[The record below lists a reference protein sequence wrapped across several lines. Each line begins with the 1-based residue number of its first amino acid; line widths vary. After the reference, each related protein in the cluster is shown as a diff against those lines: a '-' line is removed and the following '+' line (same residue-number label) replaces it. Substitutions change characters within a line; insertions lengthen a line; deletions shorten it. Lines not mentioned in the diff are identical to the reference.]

1 MVGTLLKKMFE
12 QMFEA
17 MKSDAAKWQPQLLL
31 NILNELEAEGFCDQN
46 HFKFWAEQSSYSQ
59 TAEFGIRRS
68 GEMYSKTLYIWEN
81 GKPLP
86 TKENVKEIVLEHLKN
101 LPPAFETWAGD
112 VKRWAL
118 ISPIKEI
125 MVDNQLGCVWFK
137 ISQKSTSVSNRN
149 GYAIH
154 EDSQSPKAYS
164 LSEAKEIY
172 AELTKPKPIPKP
184 VLKKN
189 RNV

>member
-1 MVGTLLKKMFE
+1 MFE

-17 MKSDAAKWQPQLLL
+17 MKSDEDKWQPQLLL
-31 NILNELEAEGFCDQN
+31 NILNELEGEGFCDQN

-81 GKPLP
+81 SKPLP
-86 TKENVKEIVLEHLKN
+86 TKEEVKEIVLEHLKN
-101 LPPAFETWAGD
+101 LPPAFETWATE
-112 VKRWAL
+112 VKKWAVQ
-118 ISPIKEI
+118 SPVKEI

-137 ISQKSTSVSNRN
+137 ISKKSTSVSNRN

-164 LSEAKEIY
+164 LHSAKEIY
-172 AELTKPKPIPKP
+172 AELTTIPKP

>member
-1 MVGTLLKKMFE
+1 MFE

-17 MKSDAAKWQPQLLL
+17 MKSDEDKWQPQLLL

-46 HFKFWAEQSSYSQ
+46 HFKFWAEQSPYTQ

-86 TKENVKEIVLEHLKN
+86 TPQNVKEIVLEHLKN
-101 LPPAFETWAGD
+101 LPPAFETWAAE
-112 VKRWAL
+112 VKKWAL

-137 ISQKSTSVSNRN
+137 VSGKSTSLSNKN

-154 EDSQSPKAYS
+154 EDCQSPKAYS
-164 LSEAKEIY
+164 QSEAKEIY